1 MKRKWNQNET
11 EFTFVFVMVCA
22 LTGLRAAGQTQESL
36 F

>member
-11 EFTFVFVMVCA
+11 EFTFVMVCA